1 MTIESMM
8 KKYPG
13 LKELVKLSVL
23 EAMEQWGSA
32 HTKACYEQKLAPMR
46 SDINSQ
52 GRLVYI
58 GMGILMA
65 VNVGILLLVKFW
77 R

>member
-1 MTIESMM
+1 MTTESLM

-23 EAMEQWGSA
+23 EAMEQWGNA
-32 HTKACYEQKLAPMR
+32 HTKACFDQRLNPMR
-46 SDINSQ
+46 QDIASQ